1 MIRITDKKDCCGC
14 TACANICTHGAITM
28 QPDALGFVYPKV
40 DEAKCIDCGLCDK
53 VCQFNGNYDCSLNLP
68 KPKAFAVRHYEFDE
82 VMMSRSGAA
91 FVAISDYILEHG
103 GVVYGVGY
111 KDHFR
116 IAHKRAVTKEER
128 DEFRGSKY
136 VQSDLTGIFRLVK
149 DDLKHGLT
157 VLFSGTPCQTSGLNA
172 FVGKKYRENLF
183 LVDIVCHG
191 VGAPFVWKDYL
202 SYLEKEQKD
211 TIQKVNFR
219 DKEYGWSAHVETFGF
234 KHTPRVKRRYPY
246 RFYHS
251 VMFRPSCNHC
261 HFANIKRPSDITLG
275 DLWGWQKIDSS
286 LNADNK
292 GINLLLLN
300 TQKGV
305 EFFDKIK
312 ESLKIKC
319 LLDGT
324 YLQPNLINPTKAH
337 FGHDKFERDY
347 LEKGISYIV
356 NHNYD
361 ADTLFAKFKSI
372 VKRAKQKL
380 KKGIVAIVGEQGL
393 ASGKSLLR
401 KK

>member
-1 MIRITDKKDCCGC
+1 MIKISDNKDCCGC
-14 TACANICTHGAITM
+14 TACASICAHDAITM
-28 QPDALGFVYPKV
+28 QPDALGYVYPKV
-40 DEAKCIDCGLCDK
+40 DIEKRVDCGLCDK
-53 VCQFNGNYDCSLNLP
+53 ACQFSDNYDCSLNLP
-68 KPKAFAVRHYEFDE
+68 KPKAFAVRHSEDEE

-91 FVAISDYILEHG
+91 FVAISDYVLERG
-103 GVVYGVGY
+103 GVIYGVGY

-116 IAHKRAVTKEER
+116 IAHKRAATKEER

-136 VQSDLTGIFRLVK
+136 VQSDLTDIFRLVK
-149 DDLKHGLT
+149 DDLKKGLT

-172 FVGKKYRENLF
+172 YVGKKYREKLL

-202 SYLEKEQKD
+202 SYLENEQKD

-219 DKEYGWSAHVETFGF
+219 DKEEYGWSSHVETFVF
-234 KHTPRVKRRYPY
+234 KQTSGIKRRYPY

-251 VMFRPSCNHC
+251 VMFRQSCNHC
-261 HFANIKRPSDITLG
+261 HFTNIKRPSDITLG
-275 DLWGWQKIDSS
+275 DLWGWQKIDSN

-312 ESLKIKC
+312 ERLIIKSLP
-319 LLDGT
+319 DGT
-324 YLQPNLINPTKAH
+324 YLQPNLIGPTKAH
-337 FGHDKFERDY
+337 FRHDKFERDY
-347 LEKGISYIV
+347 LEKGMSYIV

-361 ADTLFAKFKSI
+361 ADTLLEKLKSI
-372 VKRAKQKL
+372 AKRVKKRL
-380 KKGIVAIVGEQGL
+380 KI
-393 ASGKSLLR
+393 
-401 KK
+401 